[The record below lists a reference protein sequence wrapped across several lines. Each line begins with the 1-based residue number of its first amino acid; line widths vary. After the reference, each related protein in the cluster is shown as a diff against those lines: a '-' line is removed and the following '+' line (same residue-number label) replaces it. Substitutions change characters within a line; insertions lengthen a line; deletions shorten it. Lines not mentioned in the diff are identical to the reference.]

1 MIISISGRSGS
12 GKTTV
17 VENLIKIFGDETIS
31 YLHQDSYYKDQ
42 SQIPYEKRSL
52 INFDHPDTIDIELF
66 TDHLINLSRGMIVNK
81 PVYNYK
87 THTREKT
94 TEFIYPKK
102 IILAD
107 GIHVFFT
114 KKLRDLA
121 NIKVFV
127 DVPKDI
133 CFIRRLLRDIKE
145 RDRSVESII
154 NQYIETVRPMQEKYV
169 SPSIK
174 YADFI
179 IKEGGHNL
187 RDIKFLSGRIN
198 KILLSGKY

>member
-17 VENLIKIFGDETIS
+17 IDNLIKALGRDNIA

-42 SQIPYEKRSL
+42 RLVPYEKRSQL
-52 INFDHPDTIDIELF
+52 NYDHPETIDIELF
-66 TDHLINLSRGMIVNK
+66 TEHLINLSKGKIVQK
-81 PVYNYK
+81 PIYNYK

-94 TEFIYPKK
+94 TEIVYPNK

-114 KKLRDLA
+114 NKLRDLA
-121 NIKVFV
+121 NIKVYV
-127 DVPKDI
+127 DVSKDI
-133 CFIRRLLRDIKE
+133 CFIRRLLRDTQE
-145 RDRSVESII
+145 RGRSVESVI

-169 SPSIK
+169 SPTIK

-179 IKEGGHNL
+179 IKDGGQNTK
-187 RDIKFLSGRIN
+187 DIEQLVRLINAKFV
-198 KILLSGKY
+198 

>member
-17 VENLIKIFGDETIS
+17 INNLIEILGHNTVA

-42 SQIPYEKRSL
+42 SQIPVEKRNL
-52 INFDHPDTIDIELF
+52 INFDHPETIDIELF
-66 TDHLINLSRGMIVNK
+66 TEHLNNLSNDKIINK
-81 PVYNYK
+81 PIYNYK
-87 THTREKT
+87 VHIRERE
-94 TEFIYPKK
+94 TEIIYPKK

-107 GIHVFFT
+107 GIHVFLT
-114 KKLRDLA
+114 EKLRNLA
-121 NIKVFV
+121 TIKVFV

-133 CFIRRLLRDIKE
+133 CFIRRLLRDTKE
-145 RDRSVESII
+145 RDRSMESII

-174 YADFI
+174 YADI
-179 IKEGGHNL
+179 IVKEGGHNL
-187 RDIKFLSGRIN
+187 KEIKKIAELIN
-198 KILLSGKY
+198 NKFNVK